1 MTTKKKKDEAEAEE
15 KRASNLEQLILDKK
29 EGKYRVVE
37 LVSYWAKQLRAR
49 EEHRHLTQTE
59 LLELALQQVLSGE
72 APEKDIEKMRHANPN
87 ANGPVEDTGD
97 KPKKKSLL

>member
-1 MTTKKKKDEAEAEE
+1 MTTKKKKDAEEAEQ
-15 KRASNLEQLILDKK
+15 KRASNLEQLILDRK
-29 EGKYRVVE
+29 EGKYRLVE
-37 LVSYWAKQLRAR
+37 LTSYWAKQLRAR

-72 APEKDIEKMRHANPN
+72 AVEKDLEKARHTHPN
-87 ANGPVEDTGD
+87 ANGPVSDTGD